1 MGINKLITKE
11 KMFWSFVKFSQQ
23 ILKENIWRSVRE
35 FVSWG
40 LKELTHSHMNCLQF
54 SVKARLAKEMK
65 MWKEKLKEQEREK
78 ANGSSQ
84 RALPF
89 VDPELHVHV
98 HSVYDSKHVSD
109 MVALKLPEREFIGLL
124 NFVQEGKKACL
135 RD

>member
-1 MGINKLITKE
+1 MP
-11 KMFWSFVKFSQQ
+11 WSFIKFSQQ
-23 ILKENIWRSVRE
+23 ILKENVWGSVRE

-89 VDPELHVHV
+89 VDPELHVH
-98 HSVYDSKHVSD
+98 SVYDSRHVSD
-109 MVALKLPEREFIGLL
+109 MVALKLPEHEFIALL
-124 NFVQEGKKACL
+124 NFVQERKKACL

>member
-1 MGINKLITKE
+1 MGINKLIIKE

-40 LKELTHSHMNCLQF
+40 LMNCLQF

-124 NFVQEGKKACL
+124 NFVQERKKACL